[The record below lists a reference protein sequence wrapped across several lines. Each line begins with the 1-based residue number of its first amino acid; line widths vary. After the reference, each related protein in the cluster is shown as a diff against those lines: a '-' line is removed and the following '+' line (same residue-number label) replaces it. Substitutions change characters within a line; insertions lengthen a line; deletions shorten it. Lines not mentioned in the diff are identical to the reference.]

1 LASFAQ
7 SQLPESREHL
17 ERAVDLLQKALTI
30 SPKHAI
36 YRDILRDNCQ
46 NLAEVL
52 ILSGD
57 HAAAAGAAESL
68 AGVFPGAAKDR
79 YFAACFLARCA
90 RLADNDPE
98 LGPDQ
103 RQTLAGRYA
112 DASLAYLQD
121 AIERGFDDL
130 SQLQNDRDSV
140 FQAVE
145 TRPDFQAL

>member
-1 LASFAQ
+1 PEVAAYAGDLGMVSGNLGLASFAQ
-7 SQLPESREHL
+7 SQLPESRKHL

-30 SPKHAI
+30 SPNHAI

-57 HAAAAGAAESL
+57 HAAAAEMAKSL
-68 AGVFPGAAKDR
+68 AGVFPGSAKDG

-112 DASLAYLQD
+112 DDSLSNLHE
-121 AIERGFDDL
+121 AIECGFDDL
-130 SQLQNDRDSV
+130 TQL
-140 FQAVE
+140 
-145 TRPDFQAL
+145 